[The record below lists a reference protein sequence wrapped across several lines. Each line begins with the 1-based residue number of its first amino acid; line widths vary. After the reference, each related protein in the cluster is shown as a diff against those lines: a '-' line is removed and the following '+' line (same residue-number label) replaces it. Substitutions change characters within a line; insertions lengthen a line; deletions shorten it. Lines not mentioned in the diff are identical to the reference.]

1 MRLAVIVQR
10 YGADLNGGAELHA
23 RYIAE
28 RLNRHAEVEVFTT
41 CARDYVSWRNEL
53 PPGSD
58 EVNGLVVHRFPVRR
72 ERDPGEFG
80 RRSAHVFERVHSLAD
95 ELRWLRSEGPTS
107 PALVRRL
114 RRTAATYDYLI
125 FFSYRYYHAYH
136 GIRAASPQAILVPT
150 AERDPA
156 LGLSVFGPIFRG
168 VRALMYNSPEER
180 AIIQGVSA
188 NHDVPGVVVGVGSEI
203 PARGSARRFRSRTGI
218 RGRLVLYVGRI
229 DENKGCEELFDF
241 FQRYAAEVS
250 DQLRLVLVGSA
261 LIDVPSH
268 SRIHHLGFVS
278 DEEKF
283 DALAAADLLVMP
295 SFLESLSMVTLEAW
309 AMRLPVLVNG
319 ACDVLRGQ
327 AVRAN
332 GGLYYTSYAEFAEA
346 LNVIETYPDLRAG
359 LAANGRA
366 YFDQHYTWGTIE
378 RKYLSMLERLQEEDR
393 AETARRIEDLPSWLA
408 RRRRDRPPAREI
420 VDALPTGPV
429 LDRPGPGPGPG
440 RRAPSR
446 RRADRARG

>member
-28 RLNRHAEVEVFTT
+28 RLNRHAEVEVLTT
-41 CARDYVSWRNEL
+41 CARDYVSWRNEY
-53 PPGSD
+53 PAGSD
-58 EVNGLVVHRFPVRR
+58 EGNGLVVHRFPVRR
-72 ERDPGEFG
+72 ERNPREFA
-80 RRSAHVFERVHSLAD
+80 RRSARVFDRVHSLAD
-95 ELRWLRSEGPTS
+95 EIRWLRSEGPTS

-114 RRTAATYDYLI
+114 RRTASAYDYLL

-136 GIRAASPQAILVPT
+136 GIRAASPQAVLVPT

-156 LGLSVFGPIFRG
+156 LGLSLFGPVFRG

-180 AIIQGVSA
+180 ALIQGVSA

-229 DENKGCEELFDF
+229 DKNKGCEELFDF
-241 FQRYAAEVS
+241 FQRYAAHVS

-268 SRIHHLGFVS
+268 PRIHHLGFVS

-283 DALAAADLLVMP
+283 DAMAAAELLVMP
-295 SFLESLSMVTLEAW
+295 SYLESLSMVTLEAW

-327 AVRAN
+327 VVRAG
-332 GGLYYTSYAEFAEA
+332 GGLYYTSRAEFSEA
-346 LNVIETYPDLRAG
+346 LNVIETHPDLRAG

-366 YFDQHYTWGTIE
+366 YFDRHYTWGTIE

-393 AETARRIEDLPSWLA
+393 TETARRIEGLPSWFQ
-408 RRRRDRPPAREI
+408 RRRRDRRPAREV

-429 LDRPGPGPGPG
+429 PDP
-440 RRAPSR
+440 RRV
-446 RRADRARG
+446 RG

>member
-28 RLNRHAEVEVFTT
+28 RLSRHAEVEVFTT
-41 CARDYVSWRNEL
+41 CARDYVSWRNEF

-58 EVNGLVVHRFPVRR
+58 EVNGVPVHRFPVRR
-72 ERDPGEFG
+72 ERDPQEFG
-80 RRSAHVFERVHSLAD
+80 RRSKRVFERAHSLAD
-95 ELRWLRSEGPTS
+95 ELRWLRSEGPES

-114 RRTAATYDYLI
+114 RRAVPTYDYLL

-136 GIRAASPQAILVPT
+136 GIRAASRRAVLVPT

-156 LGLSVFGPIFRG
+156 LGLTVFGPVFRG

-180 AIIQGVSA
+180 ALIQGVSA

-203 PARGSARRFRSRTGI
+203 PVRGSARRFRGRTGI
-218 RGRLVLYVGRI
+218 RGRLALYVGRI
-229 DENKGCEELFDF
+229 DENKGCGELFDF
-241 FQRYAAEVS
+241 FQRYAAHVS

-268 SRIHHLGFVS
+268 PRIHHLGFVS

-283 DALAAADLLVMP
+283 DAMAAADLLVMP
-295 SFLESLSMVTLEAW
+295 SYLESLSMVTLEAW

-327 AVRAN
+327 VVRSN
-332 GGLYYTSYAEFAEA
+332 GGLYYTSYDEFAEA
-346 LNVIETYPDLRAG
+346 LHVIETRQDLRTG
-359 LAANGRA
+359 LALNGRA
-366 YFDQHYTWGTIE
+366 YFDRHYTWRTIE

-393 AETARRIEDLPSWLA
+393 AETPRRIEELPSWLG
-408 RRRRDRPPAREI
+408 RRRRDRPPAREV

-429 LDRPGPGPGPG
+429 LDPDPGPARRGP
-440 RRAPSR
+440 RR
-446 RRADRARG
+446 RRAGRARG

>member
-1 MRLAVIVQR
+1 M
-10 YGADLNGGAELHA
+10 
-23 RYIAE
+23 
-28 RLNRHAEVEVFTT
+28 
-41 CARDYVSWRNEL
+41 
-53 PPGSD
+53 
-58 EVNGLVVHRFPVRR
+58 RR
-72 ERDPGEFG
+72 ERNPREFA
-80 RRSAHVFERVHSLAD
+80 RRSARVFERVHSLQD
-95 ELRWLRSEGPTS
+95 EIRWLRSEGPTS

-114 RRTAATYDYLI
+114 RRTASAYDYLL

-136 GIRAASPQAILVPT
+136 GIRAASPQAVLVPT

-156 LGLSVFGPIFRG
+156 LGLSLFGPVFRG

-180 AIIQGVSA
+180 ALIQSVSA

-229 DENKGCEELFDF
+229 DKNKGCEELFDF
-241 FQRYAAEVS
+241 FQRYAAHVS

-261 LIDVPSH
+261 LVDVPSH
-268 SRIHHLGFVS
+268 PRIHHLGFVS

-283 DALAAADLLVMP
+283 DAMAAADLLVMP

-327 AVRAN
+327 VVRAS
-332 GGLYYTSYAEFAEA
+332 GGLYYTSHAEFSEA
-346 LNVIETYPDLRAG
+346 LNVIETHPDLRAG

-366 YFDQHYTWGTIE
+366 YFDRHYTWETIE

-393 AETARRIEDLPSWLA
+393 TESARCIEDLPPWLK
-408 RRRRDRPPAREI
+408 RRRRDRRPAREI

-429 LDRPGPGPGPG
+429 LDPRPAPARATSRRGA
-440 RRAPSR
+440 RRA
-446 RRADRARG
+446 GG

>member
-28 RLNRHAEVEVFTT
+28 RLSRHAEVEVLTT
-41 CARDYVSWRNEL
+41 CARDYVSWRNEF

-58 EVNGLVVHRFPVRR
+58 EVNGLLVHRFPVRR
-72 ERDPGEFG
+72 ERDPREFA
-80 RRSAHVFERVHSLAD
+80 RRSARVFDRVHSLAD
-95 ELRWLRSEGPTS
+95 ELRWLRSEGPDS

-114 RRTAATYDYLI
+114 RRTASTYDYLI
-125 FFSYRYYHAYH
+125 FFSFRYYHAYH
-136 GIRAASPQAILVPT
+136 GIRVASPQAVLVPT

-156 LGLSVFGPIFRG
+156 LGLSVFGPVFRG

-180 AIIQGVSA
+180 ALIQGVSG
-188 NHDVPGVVVGVGSEI
+188 NHDVPGIVVGVGSEI
-203 PARGSARRFRSRTGI
+203 PARGIARRFRSRTGI
-218 RGRLVLYVGRI
+218 RGRLALYVGRI

-241 FQRYAAEVS
+241 FQRYAARVS
-250 DQLRLVLVGSA
+250 DPLRLVLVGSA

-268 SRIHHLGFVS
+268 PRIHHLGFVS

-283 DALAAADLLVMP
+283 DAMAAADLLVMP
-295 SFLESLSMVTLEAW
+295 SYLESLSMVTLEAW

-327 AVRAN
+327 VVRAN

-346 LNVIETYPDLRAG
+346 LNVIETHPDLRAG

-366 YFDQHYTWGTIE
+366 YFDRHYTWRTIE
-378 RKYLSMLERLQEEDR
+378 GKYLSMLERLQEEDR
-393 AETARRIEDLPSWLA
+393 AETARRIEDLPSWLG
-408 RRRRDRPPAREI
+408 RRSRNRPAGREI
-420 VDALPTGPV
+420 VDALATGPA
-429 LDRPGPGPGPG
+429 LDPRP
-440 RRAPSR
+440 
-446 RRADRARG
+446 DRARRAQRPRRAGRAQG

>member
-10 YGADLNGGAELHA
+10 YGADLAGGAELHA

-28 RLNRHAEVEVFTT
+28 RLSRHAEVEVLTT
-41 CARDYVSWRNEL
+41 CARDYISWRNEF
-53 PPGSD
+53 PPGAD
-58 EVNGLVVHRFPVRR
+58 EVNGLVVHRFPVQR
-72 ERDPGEFG
+72 ERDPREFG
-80 RRSAHVFERVHSLAD
+80 RRSARVFERVHSLDD

-107 PALVRRL
+107 PALVRGL
-114 RRTAATYDYLI
+114 RRTASTYDYLI

-136 GIRAASPQAILVPT
+136 GIRAAFPKAVLVPT

-156 LGLSVFGPIFRG
+156 LGLSVFGPVFRG

-180 AIIQGVSA
+180 ALIQGVSA
-188 NHDVPGVVVGVGSEI
+188 NHDVPGVVVGVGSDI

-218 RGRLVLYVGRI
+218 RGRLALYVGRI
-229 DENKGCEELFDF
+229 DENKGCAELFDF
-241 FQRYAAEVS
+241 FQRYAAHVS
-250 DQLRLVLVGSA
+250 DDLRLVLVGSA

-268 SRIHHLGFVS
+268 PRIHHLGFVS

-295 SFLESLSMVTLEAW
+295 SYLESLSMVTLEAW

-327 AVRAN
+327 VVRAN
-332 GGLYYTSYAEFAEA
+332 GGLYYTSYPEFAEA
-346 LNVIETYPDLRAG
+346 LNVIETHPVLQAG

-366 YFDQHYTWGTIE
+366 YFERHYTWRTIE
-378 RKYLSMLERLQEEDR
+378 RKYLSMLERLREEDG
-393 AETARRIEDLPSWLA
+393 AGTARRIEDLPSWL
-408 RRRRDRPPAREI
+408 RRRRRNRPPARE
-420 VDALPTGPV
+420 VVEGLPTGPV
-429 LDRPGPGPGPG
+429 LDPRPGPA

-446 RRADRARG
+446 RGAGRERG